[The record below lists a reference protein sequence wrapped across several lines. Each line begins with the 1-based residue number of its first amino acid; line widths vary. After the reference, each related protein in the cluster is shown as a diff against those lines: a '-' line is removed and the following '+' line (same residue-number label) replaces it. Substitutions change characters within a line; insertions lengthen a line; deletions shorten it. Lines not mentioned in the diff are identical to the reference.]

1 MGAAVPAFLAEF
13 RRSKA
18 APAANADSSSGAGT
32 QPQRVTCRKPPS
44 VAAPAANADSSSGAG
59 TQPQR
64 VTCRKP
70 PSVAAPVSRHDAEQ
84 AVRELRSILRD
95 SPGKVALEQNAAAAT
110 AHAALF
116 AAHPSPQPLS
126 PAVSVPNSPAPPR
139 PAALDLSGP
148 ATANGDDHGDQGDQ
162 DDDDDGIGGFFSSD
176 ARRRRQMLALSAE
189 SESDSDD
196 GSDDEGGPESPPAAA
211 GARAPRLHPR
221 SGRHRRATV
230 LRGGMLAACWA
241 NRMLVRLRARKAG
254 RRLGPRSTAPLIPQR
269 WLEKPQQEVQAE
281 EQTAYQAYL
290 RLQMIKESELS
301 LNFSE
306 RILVEIPFWI
316 IAPAALVV
324 YVLLQLPEALDAQ
337 GEL

>member
-13 RRSKA
+13 RRSK
-18 APAANADSSSGAGT
+18 
-32 QPQRVTCRKPPS
+32 
-44 VAAPAANADSSSGAG
+44 AAPAANADSSSGAG

-162 DDDDDGIGGFFSSD
+162 DDDDDDGIGGFFSSD